1 MKRTRCD
8 IKQEPETVT
17 CGPLYKQHPS
27 ASPVRAQLVL
37 IFRVGAICELK
48 NHGSF
53 YFARSTFEKYIKFAQ
68 GTCPYN
74 PWKVADKTPCR
85 CVLLAPWKG
94 CLGRV
99 HGIPWNVKFG
109 IALLYS
115 SVTNTRWNLFHLKK
129 KSCSEVALHNRLYR
143 TLVAPICDV
152 RHQWRWKRGRR
163 RRWWSKQWWR
173 WRKSGLEWR
182 MQNTHIECNKSQT
195 CNTNTKQFLNMMHAF
210 TNPIS

>member
-74 PWKVADKTPCR
+74 P
-85 CVLLAPWKG
+85 
-94 CLGRV
+94 
-99 HGIPWNVKFG
+99 
-109 IALLYS
+109 
-115 SVTNTRWNLFHLKK
+115 
-129 KSCSEVALHNRLYR
+129 
-143 TLVAPICDV
+143 
-152 RHQWRWKRGRR
+152 
-163 RRWWSKQWWR
+163 
-173 WRKSGLEWR
+173 
-182 MQNTHIECNKSQT
+182 
-195 CNTNTKQFLNMMHAF
+195 
-210 TNPIS
+210 